1 MIKLLAVDMDGTCL
15 NEHGRISK
23 NTLDALKR
31 AKDAGIIIV
40 PTTGRAFAC
49 LPFQMRSYNDLY
61 SYVITSNGAVI
72 RDTKNNK
79 DLYRRCIPD
88 YMAEYFLEECE
99 SLRVGITAHVRN
111 DYWIQGNFLH
121 FVGSVMFRKD
131 VQASKKINNIRQF
144 ISEKGCSVE
153 EIQLYFLPGCK
164 TDQIRKILKKYPEL
178 NAAYTNHYVE
188 IFDRNTSKGNAL
200 KVLMEHLNLK
210 KDEVACIGDSENDIS
225 MFDVAGVKI
234 AMGNA
239 IDDLKVRAD
248 FIVKPNSKDGVVDAI
263 DSYILKVEE

>member
-15 NEHGRISK
+15 NEHSRISK

-40 PTTGRAFAC
+40 PATGRALAC
-49 LPFQMRSYNDLY
+49 LPYQMKSRNDLY
-61 SYVITSNGAVI
+61 SYVITSNGAAI
-72 RDTKNNK
+72 RDTKNEK
-79 DLYRRCIPD
+79 DLFRRCIPD

-99 SLRVGITAHVRN
+99 SKRVGITAHVRN

-121 FVGSVMFRKD
+121 FVGSIMFGKD
-131 VQASKKINNIRQF
+131 VQASKKINNIRQS
-144 ISEKGCSVE
+144 ISESGCSVE

-164 TDQIRKILKKYPEL
+164 VDQVREILKKYPEL
-178 NAAYTNHYVE
+178 SAAYTNHYVE
-188 IFDRNTSKGNAL
+188 IFNRNTSKGSAL

-210 KDEVACIGDSENDIS
+210 KEEVACIGDSENDIS
-225 MFDVAGVKI
+225 MFDVAGVRI

-239 IDDLKVRAD
+239 IDDLKDQAD
-248 FIVKPNSKDGVVDAI
+248 YITKPNNKDGVADAI
-263 DSYILKVEE
+263 DSYILKAEE